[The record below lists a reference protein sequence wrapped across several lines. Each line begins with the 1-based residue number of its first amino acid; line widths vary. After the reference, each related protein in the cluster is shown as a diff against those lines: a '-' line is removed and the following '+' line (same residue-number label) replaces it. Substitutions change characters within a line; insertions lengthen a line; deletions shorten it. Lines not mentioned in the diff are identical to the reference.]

1 MEMDFLIIT
10 SKQDKAS
17 MNIRNNILNSTCYS
31 FRKSEKVWH
40 ENHLYQLEGFTET
53 NDLNT
58 FLSKNH
64 IYLGLTN
71 ERLIFLDDLKLGQTK
86 IDPKAIIFAS
96 RHTSKTARPAIL
108 IHTTGNWSDDVTFG
122 GAPFQLSKTSALLQ
136 KAGFYCLED
145 HLQKIN
151 LTNFNFDMEVTHHG
165 PTNLNIPL
173 VYMELGSS
181 KKEWILSKA
190 GKLVGNAIIDTI
202 FKYLS
207 YQLDENIKVG
217 LGFGGTHY
225 APNFNKIMGLS
236 DIALSFICPKY
247 YIQDLNNELINQ
259 MIQNT
264 AERVDYFVI
273 DWKGTNSA
281 DKQHLF
287 SLLENFSVPIKK
299 SKDFKSE
306 SAY

>member
-1 MEMDFLIIT
+1 MDFLIIT

-17 MNIRNNILNSTCYS
+17 MNIRNNILNSTLYS
-31 FRKSEKVWH
+31 FRKLEKIWH
-40 ENHLYQLEGFTET
+40 ENHIYQFEGFTD
-53 NDLNT
+53 NNSLNSL
-58 FLSKNH
+58 LSNNH

-71 ERLIFLDDLKLGQTK
+71 ERLIFLNDLKLIEK
-86 IDPKAIIFAS
+86 NINPNAIIFAS

-108 IHTTGNWSDDVTFG
+108 IHTTGNWNDDVTFG
-122 GAPFQLSKTSALLQ
+122 GSPYELSKTSALLQ
-136 KAGFYCLED
+136 KAGFYCLKD
-145 HLQKIN
+145 HLQKDT
-151 LTNFNFDMEVTHHG
+151 LTDFNFDMEVTHHG
-165 PTNLNIPL
+165 PTNLDIPL

-181 KKEWILSKA
+181 KNEWILSKA

-202 FKYLS
+202 FKYLL

-236 DIALSFICPKY
+236 AVALSFICPKY
-247 YIQDLNNELINQ
+247 YIQDLNNKLITQ

-264 AERVDYFVI
+264 AEKIDYFII

-281 DKQHLF
+281 DKKHLF
-287 SLLENFSVPIKK
+287 SLLEDFEIPIKK
-299 SKDFKSE
+299 SKDFKSD
-306 SAY
+306 SVY

>member
-1 MEMDFLIIT
+1 MDFLIIT
-10 SKQDKAS
+10 SRQDKAS
-17 MNIRNNILNSTCYS
+17 MNIRVNILNSTLYS

-40 ENHLYQLEGFTET
+40 ENHIYQLEGFTE
-53 NDLNT
+53 NDAFNSLLN
-58 FLSKNH
+58 KNH

-71 ERLIFLDDLKLGQTK
+71 ERLIFLNDLKLRQTK
-86 IDPKAIIFAS
+86 INPNAIIFAS

-122 GAPFQLSKTSALLQ
+122 GGPYELSKTSALLQ
-136 KAGFYCLED
+136 KAGFYCLAD
-145 HLQKIN
+145 HLQKENI
-151 LTNFNFDMEVTHHG
+151 TKFNFDMEVTHHG
-165 PTNLNIPL
+165 PTNLDIPL

-181 KKEWILSKA
+181 KNEWTLSKA
-190 GKLVGNAIIDTI
+190 GKLVGDAIIDTI

-207 YQLDENIKVG
+207 YQLEENIKVG

-225 APNFNKIMGLS
+225 APNFNKVMRDP

-247 YIQDLNNELINQ
+247 YIQDLNNELITQ

-264 AERVDYFVI
+264 AERIDYFII

-281 DKQHLF
+281 DKNHLF
-287 SLLENFSVPIKK
+287 SLLEDFDIPIKK